1 LIAAR
6 FAVKWRYRQNGI
18 AGLPMAIFTPATATA
33 TATATANINTDTESI
48 ARCGTLTDELG
59 PDKRLDAAQSP
70 KRPYV
75 AN

>member
-18 AGLPMAIFTPATATA
+18 AGLPMAIFTPA